1 MQLFKIKWIL
11 SSILQLIFLKY
22 YSWIP
27 FLKSRLLL
35 LRNWSLNVL
44 LLFLLNFPLTDTCW
58 HPLCSCFQPK
68 HYKSW
73 KLKAQPFSFV
83 SYHKCDSK
91 KEEKRLNLSRSL
103 WKYNLSSLYI
113 LLHISLSKHL
123 IFPLLNV
130 EFSSVGSATHIP
142 SSLPHRLTEP
152 KISQIPDGAGVRPK
166 TSEVW
171 SSLKRTKLAFYFTK
185 EDFRSRCGSICG
197 LYLKVRHRKQGY
209 KMYVFVL
216 LIQ

>member
-1 MQLFKIKWIL
+1 M
-11 SSILQLIFLKY
+11 QLIFYKY

-68 HYKSW
+68 HYKSRSW
-73 KLKAQPFSFV
+73 KRKRSHLYLTISV
-83 SYHKCDSK
+83 IK
-91 KEEKRLNLSRSL
+91 KKIEEKRLNLSRSL

-113 LLHISLSKHL
+113 LLNVSLSTRL

-130 EFSSVGSATHIP
+130 EFSSVWSATHIM
-142 SSLPHRLTEP
+142 SSLPHRLTQP
-152 KISQIPDGAGVRPK
+152 KMSQIPDGAGVRPK

-171 SSLKRTKLAFYFTK
+171 SSFKRTKLAFYFTK
-185 EDFRSRCGSICG
+185 KDFRSRCGSICG

-209 KMYVFVL
+209 KMYVCVL

>member
-1 MQLFKIKWIL
+1 MYFSSSSSTSHWLTLVGIHSAPVSNPNTIKAE
-11 SSILQLIFLKY
+11 
-22 YSWIP
+22 SWKRKRSH
-27 FLKSRLLL
+27 L
-35 LRNWSLNVL
+35 SLNISVI
-44 LLFLLNFPLTDTCW
+44 
-58 HPLCSCFQPK
+58 Q
-68 HYKSW
+68 
-73 KLKAQPFSFV
+73 
-83 SYHKCDSK
+83 K

-113 LLHISLSKHL
+113 LLHVSLSKRL

-130 EFSSVGSATHIP
+130 EFSSVGFATHIP

-185 EDFRSRCGSICG
+185 KDFRSRCGSICG
-197 LYLKVRHRKQGY
+197 LYFKVRHRKQGY